1 MKKIILLM
9 IITLILVSNFIVLTA
24 ETVKNSF
31 DKTEDY
37 VLITKDTLNEIKMN
51 KDDFNENPLKTITY
65 GIVNVFLISLFV
77 YVIIRAFKGKN
88 LIPDKNNDDSMDKYL
103 KFVHEQA
110 KLFMKE
116 SENNFRQLEI
126 EIKSVNS
133 VLLQTVNSLKEVIEN
148 NNKINSEIINT
159 MSKMGST
166 LEHVD
171 KTIDRNNE
179 IIYELK
185 GKINGHF
192 K

>member
-1 MKKIILLM
+1 M